1 MYNWR
6 CRRSKGSTAQQS
18 DRWKDL
24 SYSGGMDRPKH
35 AQRIRDLRL
44 SKGLTLEELA
54 RRVGVSKETVRL
66 WEGGRVLK
74 GPNLIRLAKE
84 LGAPPEELAGDDS
97 LLELLTSGTLEDP
110 YPSRQ
115 AFLRAV
121 GGHMTEAEVQHVLS
135 LRYEGDP
142 GESHWTSELFR
153 YREVNERIR
162 EVREAAG
169 RPAEGLPIGPPP
181 DDQVSTGANPP
192 SVSTEPTWTTA
203 PASARRRLLE
213 SKPGW
218 TAGRVRDKAAPK
230 APPTKPK

>member
-1 MYNWR
+1 
-6 CRRSKGSTAQQS
+6 
-18 DRWKDL
+18 
-24 SYSGGMDRPKH
+24 MDRPKH

-74 GPNLIRLAKE
+74 GPNLVRLAKE
-84 LGAPPEELAGDDS
+84 LGASPEELAGDDS
-97 LLELLTSGTLEDP
+97 LLELLTSGTLQDP

-121 GGHMTEAEVQHVLS
+121 GGHMTEAEVQHVLG

-142 GESHWTSELFR
+142 GESHWAAELFR

-162 EVREAAG
+162 EAREAAQ
-169 RPAEGLPIGPPP
+169 RPAEELATGTPL
-181 DDQVSTGANPP
+181 DDPSSPSASSPRVSAP
-192 SVSTEPTWTTA
+192 PTWTAA

-213 SKPGW
+213 SKPDW
-218 TAGRVRDKAAPK
+218 RAGRVRDQAGPK
-230 APPTKPK
+230 TPPAKPK